1 MGSGL
6 GSPMLAGLSV
16 IITTK
21 QLQFWGWTQLSP
33 DFLAFYVSPMTQT
46 DGREAWVWGGGQHHC
61 SDEQGTPRHQLPS
74 LGAEVLPTLVG
85 AHLSGTQ
92 QVQQG
97 DVHMS
102 FATHEKT

>member
-46 DGREAWVWGGGQHHC
+46 DGRKAWVWGGGGSIIAVMSRGPPDIGCPPWEPRCCPLWWVPTCQEHSRC
-61 SDEQGTPRHQLPS
+61 SKG
-74 LGAEVLPTLVG
+74 
-85 AHLSGTQ
+85 
-92 QVQQG
+92 
-97 DVHMS
+97 M
-102 FATHEKT
+102 FI

>member
-46 DGREAWVWGGGQHHC
+46 DGRKAWVWGGGAA
-61 SDEQGTPRHQLPS
+61 S
-74 LGAEVLPTLVG
+74 L
-85 AHLSGTQ
+85 Q
-92 QVQQG
+92 
-97 DVHMS
+97 
-102 FATHEKT
+102 